1 MSICEPRGHRAEPE
15 PSFLGFFLIGV
26 TSRAEPSRAEPSRA
40 ELGSVSPLHWP
51 WKLCNECYSEDI
63 NSQRQD
69 EIVWF
74 FCNLCFFS
82 TNVKLKNV
90 YDNFNYDWEK
100 GDKIIIFNRLHFYI
114 TWYLKQSITY
124 ACFEKE
130 FMIESQNIHQFFTC
144 KLHVMPSMFERK
156 N

>member
-26 TSRAEPSRAEPSRA
+26 TSRAEPSQA